1 MPSHS
6 HDGCPCRLESVPAVL
21 ANTALDDPLEN
32 AEQLADQMDSLPFI
46 FRFEYEEMNQYFCSL
61 MDPIV
66 AAHSRGLVSGDIS
79 LPQKQSVLVSS
90 SSPCYCSSLAAN
102 MEMLTWALH
111 VLAVAYAAKS
121 SNACSCMT
129 CSLQNSI

>member
-1 MPSHS
+1 M
-6 HDGCPCRLESVPAVL
+6 L

-66 AAHSRGLVSGDIS
+66 AAYSRGLVAGETT
-79 LPQKQSVLVSS
+79 
-90 SSPCYCSSLAAN
+90 SPEFSQQQPILLWSNKTCYD
-102 MEMLTWALH
+102 
-111 VLAVAYAAKS
+111 
-121 SNACSCMT
+121 
-129 CSLQNSI
+129 